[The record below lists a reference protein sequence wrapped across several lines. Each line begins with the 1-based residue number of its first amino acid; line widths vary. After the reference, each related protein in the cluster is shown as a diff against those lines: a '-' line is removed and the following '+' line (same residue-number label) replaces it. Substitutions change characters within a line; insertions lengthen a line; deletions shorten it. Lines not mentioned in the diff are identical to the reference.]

1 VTTSEDRLKRWFTTV
16 KYGDYECPH
25 CGQAYP
31 IVEELQ
37 RRLGNRMRFVYRHFP
52 LGHLHPHAES
62 AAETAEAAGAQ
73 ERFWEMHATL
83 FKHQRELD
91 APHLL
96 QYGAQLGI
104 ETAWLLQAL
113 ATHAF
118 RERVRD
124 HFINGI
130 RSGVNGTPTFLSIK

>member
-1 VTTSEDRLKRWFTTV
+1 MTAPSFSTTLTLPVTEGDHIRGSAEAWFTTV

-62 AAETAEAAGAQ
+62 AAETAERLALKNGSGRCTPPCSNISASWTHHISFNTALSSVSKPHGFFRRWQ
-73 ERFWEMHATL
+73 PML
-83 FKHQRELD
+83 FGNACEIIL
-91 APHLL
+91 
-96 QYGAQLGI
+96 
-104 ETAWLLQAL
+104 
-113 ATHAF
+113 
-118 RERVRD
+118 
-124 HFINGI
+124 
-130 RSGVNGTPTFLSIK
+130 